1 MSKDLVIY
9 IERLREGES
18 TEIDEVLSATDL
30 ELEDDQ
36 LHFMPD
42 IKLTGSAYIAEDHLV
57 LNLDISANA
66 SIACNVC
73 NADVKIP
80 IELKNT
86 YITKDLSEL
95 RSGVFRYV
103 DDLRES
109 ILLESPSFAECNN
122 GSCPERT
129 TIEPFLKKEDRK
141 KEDSEVYFPFDD
153 LDEKMEAK

>member
-18 TEIDEVLSATDL
+18 TEIDELLSATDL
-30 ELEDDQ
+30 ELEDDL

-42 IKLTGSAYIAEDHLV
+42 IKLSGSAYIAEDHLV
-57 LNLDISANA
+57 LNLDITANA
-66 SIACNVC
+66 SIGCNVC

-86 YITKDLSEL
+86 YITKDLSDI
-95 RSGVFRYV
+95 RGGVFRYV

-109 ILLESPSFAECNN
+109 ILLETPSFAECND
-122 GSCPERT
+122 GSCPERAK
-129 TIEPFLKKEDRK
+129 IEPFLKSESSK

-153 LDEKMEAK
+153 LDKKLEEK